1 MDNFAREKD
10 ARDILKQIYLIG
22 KTGITHKKEKTH

>member
-1 MDNFAREKD
+1 MDHFMKENY
-10 ARDILKQIYLIG
+10 ARDILKQICLIG